1 MPRNLYTP
9 STSPVPPA
17 PDPLLRFIQQA
28 QLTLVYSRRREGR
41 LPLHDSF
48 RLTLEARDRYL
59 TPHIVSKRSME
70 GQPTAKT
77 VYVDGTNNQ
86 QNAAERAIPGCLPEA
101 GTAR

>member
-48 RLTLEARDRYL
+48 RLTLEARDRL
-59 TPHIVSKRSME
+59 PDSSHRLK
-70 GQPTAKT
+70 
-77 VYVDGTNNQ
+77 
-86 QNAAERAIPGCLPEA
+86 AEHGGPAHCKNCLRRWYE
-101 GTAR
+101 

>member
-9 STSPVPPA
+9 STSPVPAA

-48 RLTLEARDRYL
+48 RLTLMARNRWVTPASSQSGAWRGSPLQPAAYL
-59 TPHIVSKRSME
+59 N
-70 GQPTAKT
+70 
-77 VYVDGTNNQ
+77 GTNNE
-86 QNAAERAIPGCLPEA
+86 QNA
-101 GTAR
+101 

>member
-28 QLTLVYSRRREGR
+28 QLMLVYSRRREGR

-48 RLTLEARDRYL
+48 RLTLGARSDCV
-59 TPHIVSKRSME
+59 TPAASQTGALR
-70 GQPTAKT
+70 GNPLQPT
-77 VYVDGTNNQ
+77 VLVDGTNYQ
-86 QNAAERAIPGCLPEA
+86 RNA
-101 GTAR
+101 

>member
-28 QLTLVYSRRREGR
+28 QLVLVYSRRREGR

-48 RLTLEARDRYL
+48 RLTLGARRGAV
-59 TPHIVSKRSME
+59 HVES
-70 GQPTAKT
+70 
-77 VYVDGTNNQ
+77 TNEQ
-86 QNAAERAIPGCLPEA
+86 QSRGISG
-101 GTAR
+101 